1 MNTEEIKV
9 YSVKQ
14 AAELLQTSSHQIR
27 KMIQRQELPAVRVGR
42 EWRISSS
49 ELVVFLKANKVNNT
63 NSPKEN

>member
-1 MNTEEIKV
+1 MNEIKV

-42 EWRISSS
+42 EWRIPVHALRGFLFPSHNGRHSS
-49 ELVVFLKANKVNNT
+49 
-63 NSPKEN
+63 P

>member
-1 MNTEEIKV
+1 MNSEEIKV

-42 EWRISSS
+42 EWRIPGYALRG
-49 ELVVFLKANKVNNT
+49 LVLKNKVC
-63 NSPKEN
+63 KWE

>member
-14 AAELLQTSSHQIR
+14 TAELLQTSSHQIR

-42 EWRISSS
+42 EWRIPACA
-49 ELVVFLKANKVNNT
+49 LRRFLEIPSN
-63 NSPKEN
+63 

>member
-14 AAELLQTSSHQIR
+14 AAELLQTSNHQIR

-42 EWRISSS
+42 EWRIPAHAIRG
-49 ELVVFLKANKVNNT
+49 FLEIPSN
-63 NSPKEN
+63 

>member
-1 MNTEEIKV
+1 MNEIKV

>member
-1 MNTEEIKV
+1 MNAEEIKV

-42 EWRISSS
+42 EWRIPAHA
-49 ELVVFLKANKVNNT
+49 LRGFLEIPSA
-63 NSPKEN
+63 